1 MADSCTGAAAARSHR
16 ERMRSQAEADLAE
29 LEKKREELQG
39 LLGRRD

>member
-1 MADSCTGAAAARSHR
+1 MSNAAAARSNR